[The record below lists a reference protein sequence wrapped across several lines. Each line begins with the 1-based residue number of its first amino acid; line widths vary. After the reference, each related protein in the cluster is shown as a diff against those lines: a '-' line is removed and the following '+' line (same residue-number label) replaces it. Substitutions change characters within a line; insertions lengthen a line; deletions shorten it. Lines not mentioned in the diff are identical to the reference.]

1 MQMNLL
7 DLSVVLAFFLLML
20 AIGVWA
26 YTKNRNVEDYFVA
39 GGQLPWWLSGISHH
53 VSGYSGVLFVAH
65 AGIAYTY
72 GFTIYVWWAIGVGSM
87 VLLFAGVFPVLW
99 MRLRREFKI
108 QSPLE
113 YLVDR
118 YDLRTQQIMAWAGVV
133 LKLFDVGAK
142 WAAIGVLMHVFTG
155 IPFYLG
161 VLVSG
166 GVSLV
171 YITFGGLWAVILTD
185 FAQFL
190 VQLVAGVVM
199 FVAVILYF
207 DGFGGWVDSWQ
218 DLPDGNRQF
227 FNEPY
232 TAGFAL
238 AFLLINLLSYNGG
251 TWNLATR
258 YISASSES
266 HARNA
271 ALLSGSLFLVWPLV
285 LYIPMWAAP
294 LILPGLEQPD
304 QAYGL
309 LTLALL
315 PAGLVGLVLA
325 SLFASTMS
333 MTSSDVNTVSAVIN
347 RDILPNLSNRFRDQR
362 WSLQA
367 ARITTFGFTLLTL
380 LVALQYEYFGGVI
393 GLIISWFG
401 ALIGPTAIPMLF
413 GLLPMFKHCGPPA
426 ALASIG
432 FGFATFIITKVY
444 PPPSLGWEVGL
455 PVSVAAV
462 AYIGVGWLQRNKP
475 ISPRALSLLKAINP
489 KM

>member
-1 MQMNLL
+1 
-7 DLSVVLAFFLLML
+7 
-20 AIGVWA
+20 
-26 YTKNRNVEDYFVA
+26 
-39 GGQLPWWLSGISHH
+39 
-53 VSGYSGVLFVAH
+53 
-65 AGIAYTY
+65 
-72 GFTIYVWWAIGVGSM
+72 M